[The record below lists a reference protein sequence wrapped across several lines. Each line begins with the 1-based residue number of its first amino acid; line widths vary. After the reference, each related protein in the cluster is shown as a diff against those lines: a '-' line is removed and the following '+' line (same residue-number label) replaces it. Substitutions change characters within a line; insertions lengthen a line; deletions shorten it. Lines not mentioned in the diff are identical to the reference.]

1 MATEKTFRVSSVE
14 YDKPTKS
21 NNIDWANCILCQEII
36 DEKLI
41 CPFGS
46 KRLNVGAGYQSLAD
60 NIKKFHALRL
70 MPEGINVC
78 IENLDEGSGIA
89 QSFIDHKACW
99 HKSCNLKLNRTKLN
113 RAEKRTSRESIDEA
127 TTSQK
132 KTRHSFSVQSTS
144 NPSVCFFCNENG
156 QEALHESSTFG
167 QDTRV
172 RECAVKLND
181 TLLLAKL
188 SAGDLIAQE
197 AKYHSKCLVSLYNR
211 ASRIEMKND
220 NVESK
225 KERQIHGIA
234 FSELV
239 SYINE
244 TRSCDETI
252 SVYKL
257 SDLCKL
263 YTERITCLG
272 ADVSSRVNSSRLKDR
287 IVSNFPDLDA
297 YKQGRENILA
307 FKDDIGPALKR
318 VCLEDFDNEFVNI
331 SKAATFVRKDIFASN
346 SEFKGTFPKGCQ
358 EASVPQSLLSLISM
372 IQFGP
377 NIQDRSY
384 SQSTL
389 TIAQLLMYSCT
400 KKQSN
405 RHMKDH
411 EPPVCAYLGVMIH
424 CKTRKRDLVD
434 TFFKLGLSVSYDRVL
449 EISTSMANDAC
460 RRYVQ
465 EGIVCPTNLLQ
476 NVFTSSAVD
485 NIDHNPSSISSKDS
499 FHGTGISLFQ
509 HISEDAQGVVQALDQ
524 SETMLK
530 CQSKRVSLLPE
541 SYSNLPP
548 AVLRFNEPDIPLVE
562 GELSIDMFSFP
573 AALKGEFKWLKHVAE
588 NSSVRATVGT
598 NISWSAYHAA
608 VLPDGNKLPAVSAL
622 LPLFHE
628 QAKSVAMIRHSLNI
642 IRSAVRKLN
651 PGQTPVVAFD
661 QPLFTVAK
669 LIQWNWPQIY
679 GEDHFVM
686 MFGGLHIEMAAFKA
700 LGSWLED
707 SGWTSVLVNAQ
718 VTSPGTADSFLKA
731 SHVTK
736 TRRAHQ
742 VTACTLY
749 RLLSNAYC
757 QYKDVLRDDEVT
769 LEFEDWCLERSKES
783 PHFKFCY
790 QKRTQKPTEHSL
802 RGNFVVNKTEK
813 KFSCMAIDQAHEQ
826 NNACVKADGGA
837 VGLTENPGA
846 LRRWMVAGPEM
857 ARLVNEFEN
866 VTECFVN
873 TNASNKL
880 HHEQTLSFQESF
892 RNDIVSLYD
901 VIDDLGN
908 PFLETSKDLL
918 VLDSK
923 NIVDISV
930 VKTVNTIESLGQE
943 QFEKYT
949 KERLVDRTTSV
960 FDTIKR
966 NKLPLFQ
973 TPPPAKKTSTTD
985 HKLMA
990 LKSNCSL
997 FSRLYI
1003 ACQSRDGNLDD
1014 FFRHENHA
1022 FPPSLSQNGTI
1033 RLGTKADLLSK
1044 CLERLTP
1051 PTDVKPVVSSVILDG
1066 SAVVN
1071 MLKPV
1076 NIKSFNEYAL
1086 KVFIPYIQNIGKD
1099 VQRID
1104 IVFDTYIDNSLK
1116 ASTRGKRGKG
1126 IRRRV
1131 QDETN
1136 VPGNWQEFL
1145 RLDENKIELFHFL
1158 ADKITSAGIDNEIV

>member
-1 MATEKTFRVSSVE
+1 
-14 YDKPTKS
+14 
-21 NNIDWANCILCQEII
+21 
-36 DEKLI
+36 
-41 CPFGS
+41 
-46 KRLNVGAGYQSLAD
+46 
-60 NIKKFHALRL
+60 
-70 MPEGINVC
+70 
-78 IENLDEGSGIA
+78 
-89 QSFIDHKACW
+89 
-99 HKSCNLKLNRTKLN
+99 
-113 RAEKRTSRESIDEA
+113 
-127 TTSQK
+127 
-132 KTRHSFSVQSTS
+132 
-144 NPSVCFFCNENG
+144 
-156 QEALHESSTFG
+156 
-167 QDTRV
+167 
-172 RECAVKLND
+172 
-181 TLLLAKL
+181 
-188 SAGDLIAQE
+188 
-197 AKYHSKCLVSLYNR
+197 
-211 ASRIEMKND
+211 MKND

-263 YTERITCLG
+263 YTERKTCLG

-307 FKDDIGPALKR
+307 FKDDLGPALKR

-358 EASVPQSLLSLISM
+358 EASVPQSLLSLI
-372 IQFGP
+372 
-377 NIQDRSY
+377 
-384 SQSTL
+384 
-389 TIAQLLMYSCT
+389 
-400 KKQSN
+400 K
-405 RHMKDH
+405 
-411 EPPVCAYLGVMIH
+411 
-424 CKTRKRDLVD
+424 
-434 TFFKLGLSVSYDRVL
+434 
-449 EISTSMANDAC
+449 
-460 RRYVQ
+460 
-465 EGIVCPTNLLQ
+465 
-476 NVFTSSAVD
+476 
-485 NIDHNPSSISSKDS
+485 
-499 FHGTGISLFQ
+499 
-509 HISEDAQGVVQALDQ
+509 DAQGVVQALDQ

-573 AALKGEFKWLKHVAE
+573 AASKGEFKWLKHVAE

-642 IRSAVRKLN
+642 I
-651 PGQTPVVAFD
+651 Q
-661 QPLFTVAK
+661 
-669 LIQWNWPQIY
+669 
-679 GEDHFVM
+679 
-686 MFGGLHIEMAAFKA
+686 
-700 LGSWLED
+700 
-707 SGWTSVLVNAQ
+707 
-718 VTSPGTADSFLKA
+718 
-731 SHVTK
+731 
-736 TRRAHQ
+736 
-742 VTACTLY
+742 
-749 RLLSNAYC
+749 
-757 QYKDVLRDDEVT
+757 
-769 LEFEDWCLERSKES
+769 
-783 PHFKFCY
+783 
-790 QKRTQKPTEHSL
+790 
-802 RGNFVVNKTEK
+802 
-813 KFSCMAIDQAHEQ
+813 
-826 NNACVKADGGA
+826 
-837 VGLTENPGA
+837 
-846 LRRWMVAGPEM
+846 
-857 ARLVNEFEN
+857 
-866 VTECFVN
+866 
-873 TNASNKL
+873 
-880 HHEQTLSFQESF
+880 SF

-1051 PTDVKPVVSSVILDG
+1051 PTDVQPVVSSVILDG

-1076 NIKSFNEYAL
+1076 NVKSFNEYAL
-1086 KVFIPYIQNIGKD
+1086 KVFVPYIQNIGKN

-1158 ADKITSAGIDNEIV
+1158 ADKIPSAGIDNEIVVTDKINALGNTAEHSYELLSPCMPSPDLFGWQKLDGTWVPFWSVLAEASMSCM

>member
-1 MATEKTFRVSSVE
+1 MK
-14 YDKPTKS
+14 
-21 NNIDWANCILCQEII
+21 
-36 DEKLI
+36 KLI
-41 CPFGS
+41 CPFDS

-127 TTSQK
+127 TTSKK

-358 EASVPQSLLSLISM
+358 EASVPQSLLSLI
-372 IQFGP
+372 
-377 NIQDRSY
+377 
-384 SQSTL
+384 
-389 TIAQLLMYSCT
+389 
-400 KKQSN
+400 K
-405 RHMKDH
+405 
-411 EPPVCAYLGVMIH
+411 
-424 CKTRKRDLVD
+424 
-434 TFFKLGLSVSYDRVL
+434 
-449 EISTSMANDAC
+449 
-460 RRYVQ
+460 
-465 EGIVCPTNLLQ
+465 
-476 NVFTSSAVD
+476 
-485 NIDHNPSSISSKDS
+485 
-499 FHGTGISLFQ
+499 
-509 HISEDAQGVVQALDQ
+509 DAQGVVQALDQ

-642 IRSAVRKLN
+642 IRSA
-651 PGQTPVVAFD
+651 
-661 QPLFTVAK
+661 
-669 LIQWNWPQIY
+669 
-679 GEDHFVM
+679 
-686 MFGGLHIEMAAFKA
+686 
-700 LGSWLED
+700 
-707 SGWTSVLVNAQ
+707 
-718 VTSPGTADSFLKA
+718 A

-783 PHFKFCY
+783 PHFKFWY
-790 QKRTQKPTEHSL
+790 TTL
-802 RGNFVVNKTEK
+802 RFE
-813 KFSCMAIDQAHEQ
+813 
-826 NNACVKADGGA
+826 
-837 VGLTENPGA
+837 LTV
-846 LRRWMVAGPEM
+846 LIFIR
-857 ARLVNEFEN
+857 
-866 VTECFVN
+866 
-873 TNASNKL
+873 SI
-880 HHEQTLSFQESF
+880 QSF

-1158 ADKITSAGIDNEIV
+1158 ADKITSAGIDNEIVVTDKINALGNTAEHSYELLSPLNLTPFGTASQSSFYNTREGYPENAVKPPISNEFSQTKCTHTQDSTSNTDPAWWMFNISFGTAYITDILIYYRNEFAHRMSGFKLYVTNTSTIPPDGHLCYADSGNVTDFPDITQSIPCYQLGQYVIYYDSTGDGDKGPIVELCYVAINGIV

>member
-1 MATEKTFRVSSVE
+1 
-14 YDKPTKS
+14 
-21 NNIDWANCILCQEII
+21 
-36 DEKLI
+36 
-41 CPFGS
+41 
-46 KRLNVGAGYQSLAD
+46 
-60 NIKKFHALRL
+60 
-70 MPEGINVC
+70 
-78 IENLDEGSGIA
+78 
-89 QSFIDHKACW
+89 
-99 HKSCNLKLNRTKLN
+99 
-113 RAEKRTSRESIDEA
+113 
-127 TTSQK
+127 
-132 KTRHSFSVQSTS
+132 
-144 NPSVCFFCNENG
+144 
-156 QEALHESSTFG
+156 
-167 QDTRV
+167 
-172 RECAVKLND
+172 
-181 TLLLAKL
+181 
-188 SAGDLIAQE
+188 
-197 AKYHSKCLVSLYNR
+197 
-211 ASRIEMKND
+211 MKND

-263 YTERITCLG
+263 YTERKTCLG

-358 EASVPQSLLSLISM
+358 EASVPQSLLSLI
-372 IQFGP
+372 
-377 NIQDRSY
+377 
-384 SQSTL
+384 
-389 TIAQLLMYSCT
+389 
-400 KKQSN
+400 K
-405 RHMKDH
+405 
-411 EPPVCAYLGVMIH
+411 
-424 CKTRKRDLVD
+424 
-434 TFFKLGLSVSYDRVL
+434 
-449 EISTSMANDAC
+449 
-460 RRYVQ
+460 
-465 EGIVCPTNLLQ
+465 
-476 NVFTSSAVD
+476 
-485 NIDHNPSSISSKDS
+485 
-499 FHGTGISLFQ
+499 
-509 HISEDAQGVVQALDQ
+509 DAQGVVQALDQ

-642 IRSAVRKLN
+642 IRSA
-651 PGQTPVVAFD
+651 
-661 QPLFTVAK
+661 
-669 LIQWNWPQIY
+669 
-679 GEDHFVM
+679 
-686 MFGGLHIEMAAFKA
+686 
-700 LGSWLED
+700 
-707 SGWTSVLVNAQ
+707 
-718 VTSPGTADSFLKA
+718 A

-783 PHFKFCY
+783 PHFKFWY
-790 QKRTQKPTEHSL
+790 TTL
-802 RGNFVVNKTEK
+802 RFE
-813 KFSCMAIDQAHEQ
+813 
-826 NNACVKADGGA
+826 
-837 VGLTENPGA
+837 LTV
-846 LRRWMVAGPEM
+846 LIFIR
-857 ARLVNEFEN
+857 
-866 VTECFVN
+866 
-873 TNASNKL
+873 SI
-880 HHEQTLSFQESF
+880 QSF

-1158 ADKITSAGIDNEIV
+1158 ADKITSAGIDNEIVVTDKINALGNTAEHSYELLSPFANPGMPSPDLFGWQKLDGTWVPFWSVLAEASMSCQELIHCGCKKGCRGACKCLKAALKCTALCKCSPDCERETD